1 MCEDSFGS
9 EPLTLTVS
17 RYIPSQEDALPD
29 QNTDHST
36 TNNVTA
42 PYLRPE
48 EWSDAVKHIVSLVR
62 ETAEADTNGYRAPEV
77 KWEDAMV
84 EVAHRIGI
92 ERYGLDQTVALREGF
107 LTWIDE
113 LTQAAAKQQAERD
126 ESEEYRRV
134 YDEEIRASGEPE
146 PAFESESAAYA
157 YPDNVTEVSVDHD
170 VADSLAK
177 GLEEAARIRDQSFT
191 TSAFQIGDHVDIG
204 GVTHTLVNRLPRV
217 RYQDQWWYATSDNG
231 EHINAYREK
240 DFNLVRHPE
249 MTTPQGKDLPFVI
262 GFDGSQHGE
271 IIGFLDDRKG
281 FHFVSADETDK
292 PKIVE
297 RIENM
302 KSMLQSLGLGE
313 TPVAGDQSN
322 ERIVAAEVANDRYQA
337 VHQDGYDQAIKDYSK
352 DHGGKTLAG
361 RLLLDA
367 AKTVSG
373 DRQDLYGKPERNFD
387 VMAELIST
395 YLTAKIDE
403 IIDGD
408 RIKIT
413 ATDVSALMILFKVAR
428 VARMPHRDNWLD
440 IAGYAGCG
448 HQSQVEETGVRD

>member
-9 EPLTLTVS
+9 EPLTLTVR

-36 TNNVTA
+36 TNNLTA
-42 PYLRPE
+42 PY
-48 EWSDAVKHIVSLVR
+48 VSV
-62 ETAEADTNGYRAPEV
+62 
-77 KWEDAMV
+77 
-84 EVAHRIGI
+84 
-92 ERYGLDQTVALREGF
+92 
-107 LTWIDE
+107 
-113 LTQAAAKQQAERD
+113 
-126 ESEEYRRV
+126 
-134 YDEEIRASGEPE
+134 EEIRANGEPE
-146 PAFESESAAYA
+146 PAFESENRAYA

-204 GVTHTLVNRLPRV
+204 GVTHTLVNRLPRLIGN
-217 RYQDQWWYATSDNG
+217 QDQWWYATSDNS

-249 MTTPQGKDLPFVI
+249 MTTPQGKELPFVI

-271 IIGFLDDRKG
+271 IIGFLDDRQG
-281 FHFVSADETDK
+281 FHFISADETDK

-297 RIENM
+297 QVEKM
-302 KSMLQSLGLGE
+302 KSIMQSLGLE
-313 TPVAGDQSN
+313 EAPVAGDQSN
-322 ERIVAAEVANDRYQA
+322 ERIVAAEVANNRYQA
-337 VHQDGYDQAIKDYSK
+337 IHQDGYDQAIKDYSK

-373 DRQDLYGKPERNFD
+373 DRQDLYGRPERNFD

>member
-36 TNNVTA
+36 TNNVAA
-42 PYLRPE
+42 PYLRPK
-48 EWSDAVKHIVSLVR
+48 EWPHAVKHIVSLVR
-62 ETAEADTNGYRAPEV
+62 DMAKEDTNGYRAPEV
-77 KWEDAMV
+77 KWEDAMSK
-84 EVAHRIGI
+84 VASGYGI
-92 ERYGLDQTVALREGF
+92 ERFGLDQTEALREGF
-107 LTWIDE
+107 LAWIDE
-113 LTQAAAKQQAERD
+113 LTQAADKQQAERD
-126 ESEEYRRV
+126 E
-134 YDEEIRASGEPE
+134 A
-146 PAFESESAAYA
+146 
-157 YPDNVTEVSVDHD
+157 EV
-170 VADSLAK
+170 AESLAK
-177 GLEEAARIRDQSFT
+177 GLEEAARIRDEQMT

-204 GVTHTLVNRLPRV
+204 GVTHTLVNRLPRLIGN
-217 RYQDQWWYATSDNG
+217 QEQWWYATSDNS

-249 MTTPQGKDLPFVI
+249 MTTPEGKDLPLVI

-297 RIENM
+297 QVKAMQSIM
-302 KSMLQSLGLGE
+302 QSLGLE
-313 TPVAGDQSN
+313 DEPVAGDQSN
-322 ERIVAAEVANDRYQA
+322 ERIEAAEVANDRYQA

>member
-48 EWSDAVKHIVSLVR
+48 EWSDEVKHIVSLVR
-62 ETAEADTNGYRAPEV
+62 DTAKNDTNGYRAPEV

-84 EVAHRIGI
+84 EVARRIGI

-126 ESEEYRRV
+126 EAEDNRV
-134 YDEEIRASGEPE
+134 SVEEIRANGEPE
-146 PAFESESAAYA
+146 PASSM
-157 YPDNVTEVSVDHD
+157 
-170 VADSLAK
+170 AK
-177 GLEEAARIRDQSFT
+177 SLEEAARIRSQSFT

-281 FHFVSADETDK
+281 FHFVSADETDT

-373 DRQDLYGKPERNFD
+373 DRQDLYGRPERNFD